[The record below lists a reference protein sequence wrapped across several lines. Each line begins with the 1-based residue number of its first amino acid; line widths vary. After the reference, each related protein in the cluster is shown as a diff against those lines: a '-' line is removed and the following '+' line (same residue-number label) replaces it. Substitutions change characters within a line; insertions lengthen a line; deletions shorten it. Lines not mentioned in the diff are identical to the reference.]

1 MNVIYE
7 MDKLKVENN
16 MKDQEKIEI
25 VANNYSNLYVDA
37 VSYDESMSC
46 KKSIDLAKIYKQ
58 LLTCNKSM
66 SSDMNA
72 APPCLYTNS
81 AEVPNSSNL
90 VTSQKDVIEL
100 SLQDEELLSILED
113 LNIEMPENI
122 SVISRIQGYFSSDT
136 VFDLSK
142 KVLSETEMKVI
153 AKGLDFAP
161 I

>member
-1 MNVIYE
+1 M
-7 MDKLKVENN
+7 VENN
-16 MKDQEKIEI
+16 MTDQEKIEI

-37 VSYDESMSC
+37 VSYDQSMSC
-46 KKSIDLAKIYKQ
+46 KKRIDLAKFYKH
-58 LLTCNKSM
+58 LLTCNQSM

-81 AEVPNSSNL
+81 AEAPNSSHSI
-90 VTSQKDVIEL
+90 TSQKNLIEL
-100 SLQDEELLSILED
+100 SLQEEVLLSILGN

-122 SVISRIQGYFSSDT
+122 NVISRIQGYFSSDT

-142 KVLSETEMKVI
+142 KVLSETEMKLI

-161 I
+161 V